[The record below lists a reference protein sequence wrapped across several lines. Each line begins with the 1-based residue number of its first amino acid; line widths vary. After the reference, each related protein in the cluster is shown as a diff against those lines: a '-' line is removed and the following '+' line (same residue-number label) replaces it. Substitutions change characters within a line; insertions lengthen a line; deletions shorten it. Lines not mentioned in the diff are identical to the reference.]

1 MYTAEYNKITGIL
14 TIKHKQ
20 DGNTSTMCFKTNEV
34 KRFIEKNY
42 SEDLEG
48 LITIMNDSDF
58 KTGFTIHWD
67 EIIENIT
74 LNEEILKQL
83 IEKR

>member
-34 KRFIEKNY
+34 KGIVYTDKYNKFMKGPISHLENTNY
-42 SEDLEG
+42 NKYKD
-48 LITIMNDSDF
+48 
-58 KTGFTIHWD
+58 
-67 EIIENIT
+67 
-74 LNEEILKQL
+74 
-83 IEKR
+83 